1 MGVKALINVVSS
13 FLTVP
18 EVTKVDDL
26 EKGILYLP
34 IAISAALLFIVMIIL
49 TVVFILLRKNH
60 QEMGTWILFSFFFKL
75 NLTFSHLYYQGN
87 LGAGLINI
95 SFSN

>member
-1 MGVKALINVVSS
+1 MGVKVLINVVSS
-13 FLTVP
+13 FPTVP
-18 EVTKVDDL
+18 VVTKADDL

-60 QEMGTWILFSFFFKL
+60 QEMGTWILFFL
-75 NLTFSHLYYQGN
+75 
-87 LGAGLINI
+87 
-95 SFSN
+95 

>member
-1 MGVKALINVVSS
+1 MLINVVSS
-13 FLTVP
+13 FPTVP
-18 EVTKVDDL
+18 VVTKADDL

-60 QEMGTWILFSFFFKL
+60 QEMGT
-75 NLTFSHLYYQGN
+75 
-87 LGAGLINI
+87 
-95 SFSN
+95 